1 MKFLTPLPPPLLISL
16 FERAVAAAQP
26 DTALAAALPPPA
38 RGRNLVLGVGKAAL
52 RMGLALEAAWP
63 ADAPLEGLLVGPA
76 GLNPQGLRRL
86 RYLEAAHPMP
96 DARSQAA
103 ALALLAAAQGLS
115 AEDQV
120 IALVSGGASALA
132 CAPVDGLSLADKQA
146 LTQALLASGAG
157 IHEMNTVRKHLSR
170 LKGGRLAAACA
181 PAPVHSFIVSDVPG
195 DQLDVVGSGPT
206 LADPSTGA
214 EALAVI
220 DRYRLA
226 LPAGL
231 RERLASGE
239 LETPKPGDPRL
250 AGHRATL
257 IASPQQALQAAA
269 ALARERG
276 WRCHVLSD
284 ALEGEARVTGA
295 LLAQLALG
303 AGRPGSPFEPPC
315 LILSGGETTVTLGH
329 AQPGQGGRN
338 AETLL
343 ACWLALQGRPGAE
356 RIQALMADTDGID
369 GAGPGAG
376 AWFDGAQAVDPAALR
391 AALDAHDAGGFFAR
405 RAQALVTGPTGT
417 NVNDFRALLIAGA
430 AG

>member
-1 MKFLTPLPPPLLISL
+1 MNTQNQQPQLLVEL

-26 DTALAAALPPPA
+26 GKALVAALPPPA
-38 RGRNLVLGVGKAAL
+38 PGRNLVLGIGKAAL
-52 RMGLALEAAWP
+52 GMGLALEAAWP

-76 GLNPQGLRRL
+76 GLDASGLHRL
-86 RYLEAAHPMP
+86 HYLAGAHPVP
-96 DARSQAA
+96 DASSEAA
-103 ALALLAAAQGLS
+103 ALALLQATQGLRP
-115 AEDQV
+115 EDQV
-120 IALVSGGASALA
+120 IALISGGASALA

-157 IHEMNTVRKHLSR
+157 IHEMNMVRKHVSR

-181 PAPVHSFIVSDVPG
+181 PARVHSFIVSDVPG
-195 DQLDVVGSGPT
+195 DQLDMVGSGPT
-206 LADPSTGA
+206 LADPSSCDQ
-214 EALAVI
+214 ALGVL
-220 DRYRLA
+220 DRYRIA
-226 LPAGL
+226 IPPAL
-231 RERLASGE
+231 RERLLSGE
-239 LETPKPGDPRL
+239 LETPKPGDAL
-250 AGHRATL
+250 FAGHRATL

-269 ALARERG
+269 DLAAERG
-276 WRCHVLSD
+276 WRCHLLSD

-303 AGRPGSPFEPPC
+303 AGRPGSPFQPPC
-315 LILSGGETTVTLGH
+315 LILSGGETAVTLRH
-329 AQPGQGGRN
+329 AQAGQGGRN

-356 RIQALMADTDGID
+356 RIQALMADTDGVD

-376 AWFDGAQAVDPAALR
+376 AWFDGAQAVDPAELR

-405 RAQALVTGPTGT
+405 RGQALITGPTGT